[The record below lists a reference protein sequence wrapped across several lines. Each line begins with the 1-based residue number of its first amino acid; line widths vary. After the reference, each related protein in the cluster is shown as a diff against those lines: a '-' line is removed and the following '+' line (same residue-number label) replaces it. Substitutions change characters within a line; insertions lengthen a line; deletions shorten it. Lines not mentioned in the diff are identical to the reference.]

1 MHVLVTRPEPDASE
15 FKVQLESLGHVVIIE
30 PLLQIEL
37 MSINA
42 NAFDGAQAIVATSR
56 NGLRA
61 LVESPARTAAIKL
74 PFFAVGPDTAEL
86 ARTLGFSRIIEG
98 AGTARDL
105 VPLIAGE
112 IEPASGCVVY
122 LAGETLAFD
131 LSASLAGQGIAVHK
145 VVAYRAQPRKRL
157 TAQTARMIK
166 DGAIDA
172 VILMSPRTA
181 AVFAQV
187 IAAAGLKDSAQ
198 HLTFLCHSQA
208 VAQNLRSLGRVRT
221 EVATKP
227 NSAEML
233 SLIARV
239 ATQRPGV

>member
-15 FKVQLESLGHVVIIE
+15 FKVQLESLGHAVIIE

-37 MSINA
+37 MSIDA

-61 LVESPARTAAIKL
+61 LVESPGRTAALKL

-86 ARTLGFSRIIEG
+86 ARTLGFRRIIEG

-105 VPLIAGE
+105 VALIAGE
-112 IEPASGCVVY
+112 IEPASGSVVY

-145 VVAYRAQPRKRL
+145 VVAYRAQPRKTF

-181 AVFAQV
+181 AVFAQA

-198 HLTFLCHSQA
+198 HLTFLCNSQA